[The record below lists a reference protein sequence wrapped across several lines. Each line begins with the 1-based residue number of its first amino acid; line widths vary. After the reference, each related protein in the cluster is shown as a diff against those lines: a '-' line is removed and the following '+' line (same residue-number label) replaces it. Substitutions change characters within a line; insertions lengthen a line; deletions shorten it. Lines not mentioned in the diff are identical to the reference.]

1 MDVKLF
7 LEQMDINAVLVWFA
21 VSTRIELKCFVFFLN
36 QFFHQVYT
44 IRKVDIHVSNAIL
57 EVFITIS

>member
-1 MDVKLF
+1 MGVKLV
-7 LEQMDINAVLVWFA
+7 LEQMVVNAALVWFA
-21 VSTRIELKCFVFFLN
+21 VSTRIELKCFVFVFN
-36 QFFHQVYT
+36 QFFHQMLT